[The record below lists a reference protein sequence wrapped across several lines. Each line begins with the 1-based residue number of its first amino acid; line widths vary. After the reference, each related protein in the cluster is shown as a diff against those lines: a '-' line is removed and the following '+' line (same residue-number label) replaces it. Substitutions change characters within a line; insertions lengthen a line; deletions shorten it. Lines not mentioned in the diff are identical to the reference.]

1 MFLPLPFVDFASSFA
16 PSSPPHSFHPLPYNS
31 SSISRL
37 SPFLRCPRTSSPPHS
52 PVTRAQPITTWAE
65 TMGSGDKPGAS
76 QSNPFD
82 RAKTPLEL
90 PRPPFQPLKCIVTLK
105 SGNNGRTMQAPFPM
119 RKQRG
124 NNFPLALTFRPPFL
138 AVGNCL
144 YNLLSKKLEKDK
156 KNV

>member
-1 MFLPLPFVDFASSFA
+1 
-16 PSSPPHSFHPLPYNS
+16 
-31 SSISRL
+31 
-37 SPFLRCPRTSSPPHS
+37 
-52 PVTRAQPITTWAE
+52 
-65 TMGSGDKPGAS
+65 MGSGDKPGAS

-82 RAKTPLEL
+82 RAETPLEL

-138 AVGNCL
+138 AVANCL